1 MALVWAF
8 WPRRACCQLWRSWAW
23 PPSATPKR
31 HPTYKTCFSP
41 LKTHNMAKHWQAGK
55 TPTQFEWNESTSMYF
70 LLSNWWMG
78 TLNTNVMKLCERILG
93 NSSHGWVGFFPF
105 FFGRKETHDRS
116 GNLSPQQSAANN
128 PIPGLRFDKEAH
140 RGQEGWDT
148 LEPFNGG
155 FTYSHHPWKE
165 RKMIF
170 QPNLHGPIFHVNLQG
185 VIFVMVCLFN

>member
-70 LLSNWWMG
+70 LLSNWWMDDSQHQCDEVVWADPREFLARVG
-78 TLNTNVMKLCERILG
+78 
-93 NSSHGWVGFFPF
+93 GFFPF
-105 FFGRKETHDRS
+105 FLVGKKHTTDLKTFHPTIGGFFQSNSR
-116 GNLSPQQSAANN
+116 PQIWQGSSSWPRRLAGSLEN
-128 PIPGLRFDKEAH
+128 
-140 RGQEGWDT
+140 T
-148 LEPFNGG
+148 LEDFHGWKTLQNHPFFESEN
-155 FTYSHHPWKE
+155 YL
-165 RKMIF
+165 
-170 QPNLHGPIFHVNLQG
+170 PNQTSREL
-185 VIFVMVCLFN
+185 CATC